1 MINSPLKI
9 LFIGCGQ
16 IGMAAHL
23 PILARLRE
31 KGILEIVG
39 VCDTDQDKARMG
51 AEKFEI
57 PVFGGDWQKLVE
69 KTQPDAV
76 SVCLPPGPNAEVS
89 IKTIEMG
96 LHVICEKPPGRN
108 ASQAKRMAAA
118 ALAHPDLV
126 TMIAFNR
133 RFAPLYAKT
142 LEYSHR
148 LSPPHT
154 FYGRFTRPALGDR
167 PSNTMEDWITSDG
180 SHALDLAVAT
190 MGYPHR
196 LAVGRRTAGLGP
208 DNVWTVQLFS
218 DQGSTVL
225 LLDFAAG
232 RRVERFEW
240 SGPGFDVLL
249 ELPERGQWSQR
260 GQAVQEWSAAE
271 LTGSSDFFVNYGFID
286 EYLCFAKAIAGQ
298 GPRSL
303 ADFVYGA
310 DFMTLVKSIL
320 DCPSGEMREVSSI
333 AVLKADEEPLMAEWK
348 RPANLQGVAP
358 ERPVVY
364 IMQTPPAQNKF
375 FSLEQLSSLAEICDL
390 RLRKDD
396 EWRSGLEG
404 AHALVTGWGGVPLTS
419 EDLSRADDLKL
430 VVAIGASVKV
440 FSPDYLLSRNV
451 ALCNTADAIAQSVAE
466 HCLLLALAGLR
477 RLAEVDLQ
485 MHRGGWPPSHSGEFS
500 LKSLVH
506 WAQNNRVI
514 RSLKPVLKPLAGPI
528 KSRLGKNG
536 GFAWSDLQGQ
546 VVGLVGWGY
555 IAKHFCKLLQ
565 PFNCQFLVD
574 SEHISTDDLNTF
586 GLHKASL
593 GEIFG
598 SARVVSLHKGL
609 TEQSRG
615 LIGAQ
620 ELALLKPGSVL
631 INTARGPLIDEKAL
645 IARLQQGQIVA
656 ALDVFDQEP
665 LPKKHALRKLNNVIL
680 TPHNASST
688 NECYRR
694 VGEQALDI
702 VLKWLEDR
710 PLDVIGLSKLSNMS

>member
-1 MINSPLKI
+1 MKDSPLKFV
-9 LFIGCGQ
+9 LIGCGK

-23 PILARLRE
+23 PNLIRLQERGLA
-31 KGILEIVG
+31 EIAG
-39 VCDTDQDKARMG
+39 VCDADQNKARLA
-51 AEKFEI
+51 AEKFKV
-57 PVFGGDWQKLVE
+57 PVFETDWQKVVKE
-69 KTQPDAV
+69 TQPDAI

-89 IKTIEMG
+89 VQAVEMG
-96 LHVICEKPPGRN
+96 LHVICEKPPGRT
-108 ASQAKRMAAA
+108 AAQAKRMAEAA
-118 ALAHPDLV
+118 SGHPELV

-133 RFAPLYAKT
+133 RFAPLYLRT
-142 LEYSHR
+142 VEYSLR
-148 LSPPHT
+148 LGQPHA
-154 FYGRFTRPALGDR
+154 FHGRFTRPALGDT
-167 PSNTMEDWITSDG
+167 PSNTVVDWITSDA

-190 MGYPHR
+190 MGYPCR

-218 DQGSTVL
+218 DQGSAIL
-225 LLDFAAG
+225 LFDFAAG

-240 SGPGFDVLL
+240 SGCGYDVLL

-260 GQAVQEWSAAE
+260 GEDVVEWPSSE
-271 LTGSSDFFVNYGFID
+271 LTGSSDFFVNYGFLD
-286 EYLCFAKAIAGQ
+286 EYLHFIKAITGQ
-298 GPRSL
+298 GPRPL

-310 DFMTLVKSIL
+310 DFMALVKAIL
-320 DCPSGEMREVSSI
+320 DCPSGEMREVSPA
-333 AVLKADEEPLMAEWK
+333 AVLKADEGPQPAAWK
-348 RPANLQGVAP
+348 MPTDLQGVAP

-364 IMQTPPAQNKF
+364 ILQTPEARNRY
-375 FSLEQLSSLAEICDL
+375 FSLEQISSLAEICEL
-390 RLRKDD
+390 RFRQDD
-396 EWRSGLEG
+396 DWQQGLKG
-404 AHALVTGWGGVPLTS
+404 AHALVTGWGGVPLTP

-477 RLAEVDLQ
+477 RLTEVDLQ

-514 RSLKPVLKPLAGPI
+514 RCLKPVLKPLAGPI

-536 GFAWSDLQGQ
+536 GFAWSDLQGK
-546 VVGLVGWGY
+546 VVGLIGWGY

-710 PLDVIGLSKLSNMS
+710 PLDAIGLSKLANMS